1 MQLSWGEGRRVSCP
15 LVAFCAFGS
24 CWRSM
29 SQHEGP
35 TPEQRTLVGD
45 TILAS
50 VVSCQWCFGFS
61 GLLGISQQCPWRY
74 LLPYSTVAP
83 VVGHHMHS
91 WIIIVFVVSRSTCC
105 SNTQGCRPCSAL
117 RFPVQ
122 SAQLHDLSVVRHRGC
137 RYAVK
142 PSEPVN
148 PVNQCPQFG

>member
-1 MQLSWGEGRRVSCP
+1 MQLSGGEGRRVSCP
-15 LVAFCAFGS
+15 LVVWCAFGS

-35 TPEQRTLVGD
+35 IPGQCTLVGD
-45 TILAS
+45 TILAF

-91 WIIIVFVVSRSTCC
+91 WIIIVFVLSRSPCC
-105 SNTQGCRPCSAL
+105 CNTHSYRPRSAL
-117 RFPVQ
+117 RFPVR
-122 SAQLHDLSVVRHRGC
+122 SAPYTTC
-137 RYAVK
+137 RCKA
-142 PSEPVN
+142 PTEQICSDI
-148 PVNQCPQFG
+148 Q